1 MKTNLILACAT
12 ALFLSPAA
20 FAEPKKE
27 AEHDHKHAELV
38 GPNKGKILHKV
49 EPHAELFVTKD
60 RKLQITFLDDHGKVI
75 APTEQTITVICGK
88 RSKPTKLT
96 FEKKDNA
103 FLSDKALPEGKNIP
117 TVIQIKV
124 KPDAKKAVIRL
135 NLDLNHCAGCDLLEY
150 ACTCE
155 HHEHGDEDDHKGH
168 DHDKDADDHKGH
180 DHDKK

>member
-1 MKTNLILACAT
+1 MKANLILACAT

-20 FAEPKKE
+20 FADHHNEKAE
-27 AEHDHKHAELV
+27 AEHDHEHAELV
-38 GPNKGKILHKV
+38 GPNKGRILHEV

-75 APTEQTITVICGK
+75 APTEQTITVTCGK

-103 FLSDKALPEGKNIP
+103 FISDKALPEGKNIP

-155 HHEHGDEDDHKGH
+155 HHE
-168 DHDKDADDHKGH
+168 GH